1 MCVSMELLEYQ
12 VKEWFGK
19 IGIPVL
25 PSQTIDHPTD
35 LKRLKIKY
43 PIVLK
48 SQIYGGGTRK
58 SRWSQVCRNHN

>member
-1 MCVSMELLEYQ
+1 MDLLEYQ

-25 PSQTIDHPTD
+25 PSQRIDHPTD
-35 LKRLKIKY
+35 LKRLKIPY

-48 SQIYGGGTRK
+48 SQVQGG
-58 SRWSQVCRNHN
+58 